1 MQRGPA
7 DGVEYKIELR
17 AVRLEATGA
26 FGGVLVVRRLPD
38 CSELYRDETLER
50 GCCYGSASEALRH
63 GLLEGQRFIRADQ
76 LRMPQ
81 P

>member
-7 DGVEYKIELR
+7 GGVEYKIELR
-17 AVRLEATGA
+17 AVRLEGTGA

-38 CSELYRDETLER
+38 CSELYRDETLEP
-50 GCCYGSASEALRH
+50 GSATEALRH
-63 GLLEGQRFIRADQ
+63 GLLEGQRFICADQ

>member
-1 MQRGPA
+1 MQQGPA
-7 DGVEYKIELR
+7 NGVEYKIELR

-26 FGGVLVVRRLPD
+26 FGRVLVVRRLPD
-38 CSELYRDETLER
+38 CSELYRDETIER
-50 GCCYGSASEALRH
+50 DGCHGSATEALRH

-76 LRMPQ
+76 LRMPR

>member
-1 MQRGPA
+1 M
-7 DGVEYKIELR
+7 
-17 AVRLEATGA
+17 
-26 FGGVLVVRRLPD
+26 VRRLPD
-38 CSELYRDETLER
+38 CSELYRDETLGR
-50 GCCYGSASEALRH
+50 GCCYGSATEALRH